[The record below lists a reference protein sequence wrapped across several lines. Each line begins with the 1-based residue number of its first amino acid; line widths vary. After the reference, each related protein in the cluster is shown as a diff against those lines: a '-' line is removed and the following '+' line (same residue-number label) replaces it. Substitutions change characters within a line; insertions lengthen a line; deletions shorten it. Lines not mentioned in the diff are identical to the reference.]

1 MPEIWYPQ
9 NPRIYQDWIDTI
21 ENELSDELTSWETTF
36 VDSLSSQLKAGRQ
49 LSQKQE
55 EILEKIYARTP

>member
-1 MPEIWYPQ
+1 MAEVWYPQ

-36 VDSLSSQLKAGRQ
+36 IDSLSTQLKSGRH
-49 LSQKQE
+49 LSQRQE
-55 EILEKIYARTP
+55 ETLEKIYARTP